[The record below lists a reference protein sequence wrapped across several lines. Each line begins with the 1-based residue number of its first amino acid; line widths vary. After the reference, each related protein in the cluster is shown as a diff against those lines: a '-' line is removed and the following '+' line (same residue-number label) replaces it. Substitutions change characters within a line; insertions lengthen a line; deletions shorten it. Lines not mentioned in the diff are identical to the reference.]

1 MTTIRFSE
9 NEINYVYAV
18 AALIADEVKSRP
30 NAIPKYDPGVE
41 FPAIKIGCLGEYAL
55 AKYLGVNWGFTPYD
69 LNANDVDG
77 YEVRATRRADG
88 CLLTK
93 DTDKPGIYVLATLH
107 PIEQIVKLKGWAT
120 LTEANTPARWAE
132 FMPKP
137 CYRTPQ
143 DLLHPMATLPTIR

>member
-1 MTTIRFSE
+1 MTTIRFTT

-77 YEVRATRRADG
+77 YEVRATMRMDG

-93 DTDKPGIYVLATLH
+93 DTDKLGVYVLATGDKVNKTITL
-107 PIEQIVKLKGWAT
+107 QGWAT

-143 DLLHPMATLPTIR
+143 NLLHPMATLPNIR